1 MVTRASTRK
10 DSPAKS
16 GAKPEP
22 AAQKS
27 AARKTTTDLIS
38 PKTKK
43 PATETKLATEDKHG
57 KKGVPPISKAKARE
71 PVAARSEPAPAP
83 PPPKP
88 ETVSLIEE
96 KRPKK
101 PETAAGSETRSVLPP
116 ISQIRAP
123 RLPEIAT
130 SKPPGKPE
138 PETAKEP
145 AIPADKP
152 ALEPTAR

>member
-43 PATETKLATEDKHG
+43 PATETKLATEDKAG
-57 KKGVPPISKAKARE
+57 KKGVPPISKANAKE
-71 PVAARSEPAPAP
+71 PEPAKSEPAPATP
-83 PPPKP
+83 PAKP

-101 PETAAGSETRSVLPP
+101 PE
-116 ISQIRAP
+116 
-123 RLPEIAT
+123 IAV
-130 SKPPGKPE
+130 S
-138 PETAKEP
+138 
-145 AIPADKP
+145 
-152 ALEPTAR
+152 